1 MAKRKKH
8 NIIIVD
14 DSRPLCIGLSKMFSE
29 AGYTTRY
36 FTSVSEFKKSDDRH
50 KCHLVITDVKMPKLD
65 GWHLLEDVKRNT
77 PWIPVIM
84 FSGFFDTKIA
94 VQAIKMGA
102 ADFLEK
108 PVDHAEMLEKVHS
121 LVSNDDLDC
130 EDLEKGP
137 LTEMEKKVLRMVLT
151 GKSNKEIAFIMK
163 RSSRTIE
170 MHRRNFMYKFGVD
183 NIVDLVKKAI
193 HWDMENGFD

>member
-1 MAKRKKH
+1 MAKIKKH

-14 DSRPLCIGLSKMFSE
+14 DSRPICIGLSKMFEE
-29 AGYTTRY
+29 AGYATRY
-36 FTSVSEFKKSDDRH
+36 FTSVRDFKESDDRH
-50 KCHLVITDVKMPKLD
+50 KCHLVITDIKMPKLD
-65 GWHLLEDVKRNT
+65 GWHLLEDVKKHT

-94 VQAIKMGA
+94 VKAMKRGA

-108 PVDHAEMLEKVHS
+108 PVDQAEVLERVRS
-121 LVSNDDLDC
+121 LLSNDDIDC

-137 LTEMEKKVLRMVLT
+137 LTEMEQKVLRMVLT

-193 HWDMENGFD
+193 HWDMEN